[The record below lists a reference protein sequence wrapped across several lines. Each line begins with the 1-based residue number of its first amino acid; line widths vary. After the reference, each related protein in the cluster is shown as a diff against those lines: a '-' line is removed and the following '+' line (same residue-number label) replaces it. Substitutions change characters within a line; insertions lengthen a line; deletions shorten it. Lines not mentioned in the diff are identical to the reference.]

1 MLEKTPVKF
10 VGRSQILP
18 QKPFSIA
25 RHIVHRVE
33 LIAQKT
39 RTHQTDAFLGQFR
52 TDRMEF
58 PKIRRHPFE
67 TSTPPPTPPHPPSPP
82 RPPPRTPLHHPPTHR
97 PALPRLPP
105 H

>member
-67 TSTPPPTPPHPPSPP
+67 TSKGLRSPPDAPLLVRSRRWSRFHHLPSP
-82 RPPPRTPLHHPPTHR
+82 RGSVRG
-97 PALPRLPP
+97 
-105 H
+105 